1 MYKPKL
7 KIVTKVGR
15 SVVNI
20 DKKKRYT
27 YVEETQMQFRT
38 RECVKFNP
46 NTGDIRHIKYT
57 ETHNKFTCI
66 IG

>member
-20 DKKKRYT
+20 DKKKVYIR
-27 YVEETQMQFRT
+27 R
-38 RECVKFNP
+38 RDP
-46 NTGDIRHIKYT
+46 NAI
-57 ETHNKFTCI
+57 
-66 IG
+66 